1 MDYEDNF
8 LCQSQQAALQQ
19 ALINTKLLS
28 RLSINSEDV
37 PSLEQQAYGAI
48 AVMLYR
54 FNLQKIK
61 WSSFL
66 KTAINTASNA
76 CQWLSI
82 ELARCQQEYKAQPND
97 AVIIEQNALLNGIF
111 SEELAYIGALLGTEA
126 HA

>member
-1 MDYEDNF
+1 MDYENNF
-8 LCQSQQAALQQ
+8 LSQSQQAALQQ
-19 ALINTKLLS
+19 AMVNTKLLNS
-28 RLSINSEDV
+28 TSINTNNM
-37 PSLEQQAYGAI
+37 PTPEQQAYGVI
-48 AVMLYR
+48 AVALYR

-61 WSSFL
+61 WSLFL

-82 ELARCQQEYKAQPND
+82 ELTRCQQEYKAQPND

-126 HA
+126 QA

>member
-1 MDYEDNF
+1 MDYQNNF
-8 LCQSQQAALQQ
+8 LSQSQHAALQQ

-28 RLSINSEDV
+28 CLSVNSGNV

-61 WSSFL
+61 WSSFV

-76 CQWLSI
+76 CQWLAS
-82 ELARCQQEYKAQPND
+82 ELTRCQQEYKAQPNNTI
-97 AVIIEQNALLNGIF
+97 IIEQNAFLNGI
-111 SEELAYIGALLGTEA
+111 L
-126 HA
+126 

>member
-1 MDYEDNF
+1 MDYENYF
-8 LCQSQQAALQQ
+8 LSQSQQAALQQ

-111 SEELAYIGALLGTEA
+111 SEELAYIGALLGNEA

>member
-1 MDYEDNF
+1 MDYENNF

-54 FNLQKIK
+54 LNLQKIK

-126 HA
+126 QA

>member
-1 MDYEDNF
+1 MDYQNNF
-8 LCQSQQAALQQ
+8 LSQSQHAALQQ

-28 RLSINSEDV
+28 CPSVNSEDV

-66 KTAINTASNA
+66 KTAINSATNT
-76 CQWLSI
+76 CQWLTT
-82 ELARCQQEYKAQPND
+82 ELVRCQQEYKAQPND
-97 AVIIEQNALLNGIF
+97 AVIVEQGAFFNGIF
-111 SEELAYIGALLGTEA
+111 SEELAYINALLGTDTQT
-126 HA
+126 

>member
-1 MDYEDNF
+1 MDYENNF

-54 FNLQKIK
+54 FNLQKVK

-97 AVIIEQNALLNGIF
+97 AVIIDQNALLNGIF
-111 SEELAYIGALLGTEA
+111 SEELAYIGALLGNEA

>member
-1 MDYEDNF
+1 MDYENNF
-8 LCQSQQAALQQ
+8 LSQSQQAALQQ
-19 ALINTKLLS
+19 SLINTKLLS
-28 RLSINSEDV
+28 RLSVNSEDV

-76 CQWLSI
+76 CQWLAS
-82 ELARCQQEYKAQPND
+82 ELTRCQQEYKAQPND
-97 AVIIEQNALLNGIF
+97 AVIIEQNAFLNGIF
-111 SEELAYIGALLGTEA
+111 SEELAYIDALLGTE
-126 HA
+126 

>member
-1 MDYEDNF
+1 MDYENNF
-8 LCQSQQAALQQ
+8 LSQSQQAALQQ
-19 ALINTKLLS
+19 SLINTKLLS
-28 RLSINSEDV
+28 RLSVNSEDV

-76 CQWLSI
+76 CQWLAS
-82 ELARCQQEYKAQPND
+82 ELTRCQQEYKTQPND
-97 AVIIEQNALLNGIF
+97 AVIIEQNAFLNGIF
-111 SEELAYIGALLGTEA
+111 SEELAYIDALLGTELLT
-126 HA
+126 

>member
-1 MDYEDNF
+1 MDYEDYF

-19 ALINTKLLS
+19 AMVNTKLLNS
-28 RLSINSEDV
+28 ISINSDNM
-37 PSLEQQAYGAI
+37 PTPEQQAYSVI
-48 AVMLYR
+48 AVALYR

-76 CQWLSI
+76 CQWLAI

-111 SEELAYIGALLGTEA
+111 SEELAYIGALLGNEA
-126 HA
+126 HT